1 MKLLELLYPRRCVFC
16 GRILDKTVAGETCA
30 ACTAAM
36 PQTAGGWRTKGEFF
50 DYCAS
55 PLYYEGPAA
64 EAIRRLKF
72 RGRSAAAKPLGELLA
87 DCIREHGGDWDVLAF
102 VPLSAKRER
111 ERGYCQARLIA
122 EAAAARLGREVLPVL
137 KKTRHTPAN
146 SGLRGEAARKA
157 NVSGAYAVTRP
168 EAVSG
173 RNVLLIDDV
182 ITTGATLSECARVLR
197 MAGANRV
204 VCATVCKTRKQRGTG
219 LRAQATGHKT
229 QS

>member
-36 PQTAGGWRTKGEFF
+36 PHTAGGWRTKGELF

-55 PLYYEGPAA
+55 PLYYAGPAA

-173 RNVLLIDDV
+173 LNVLLIDDV
-182 ITTGATLSECARVLR
+182 ITGATLSECARVLR

-204 VCATVCKTRKQRGTG
+204 VCATVCKTRKKRGTG